1 MATENNIFIGTELKL
16 NINIEPIRTVTM
28 DSYDFEVEVY
38 CSPKKTI
45 IVKKNDA
52 IRIDE
57 SNYVILIDTNVV
69 GAGDLK
75 CKVTAQIPD
84 ADFSDMIRT
93 EVVAMDTGIK
103 IIKAI

>member
-1 MATENNIFIGTELKL
+1 MATEVFLGTELKL
-16 NINIEPIRTVTM
+16 NINIEPIGTVTM
-28 DSYDFEVEVY
+28 DTYNFEVEVY

-75 CKVTAQIPD
+75 CKVTAQVPD

-93 EVVAMDTGIK
+93 EVMAMDTGIK